1 LKIYY
6 DINPV
11 SKEFLEMT
19 NNSGTAGTPDSKEVL
34 ISERGSET
42 FMVFDSGL
50 DDDVIEGAR
59 THLVEELGFDIDDDA
74 INHGEVD
81 GERLATMLSIA
92 HNHFGTFR
100 HDRAEQVLNAITLAL
115 AESRISVDV
124 IEAPKDFNQN

>member
-1 LKIYY
+1 
-6 DINPV
+6 
-11 SKEFLEMT
+11 MT

-50 DDDVIEGAR
+50 DDAVIEDTRAR
-59 THLVEELGFDIDDDA
+59 LLEEDGYELGDDS
-74 INHGEVD
+74 ISHGEIE
-81 GERLATMLSIA
+81 GERLATILSIA

-100 HDRAEQVLNAITLAL
+100 HDRAEQVLDAITLVL

-124 IEAPKDFNQN
+124 IETPKDFNQD